1 MSHDID
7 EKGYNG
13 QFRLQNWELQI
24 IARDWPACFFQN
36 HGVHFIEMVADGTG
50 TWEL

>member
-13 QFRLQNWELQI
+13 QFRLQTRELQI
-24 IARDWPACFFQN
+24 IARLTCRVFQN
-36 HGVHFIEMVADGTG
+36 QGVHLIEMVADGTG

>member
-13 QFRLQNWELQI
+13 QFRLQTRELQI
-24 IARDWPACFFQN
+24 IARDWQN
-36 HGVHFIEMVADGTG
+36 QGVHLIEMVADGTG